1 MAGMGVFIVEK
12 SVQRTTKLLQVK
24 KKINT
29 IIIKGESVCFFSSQT
44 VATAVQ

>member
-1 MAGMGVFIVEK
+1 MDSMGVSIVEK

-24 KKINT
+24 KIINT
-29 IIIKGESVCFFSSQT
+29 IILKGESGCLFASQT